1 MVHDATATAAGWL
14 RRHKWGQILYEFA
27 FLSCYQL
34 SYLVSLLLIEV
45 KLLPVTSCFFFRQ
58 IVYFGRLCGVFLRI
72 WAYKDTTVKLVNIR

>member
-34 SYLVSLLLIEV
+34 SYLVSLLLIEI
-45 KLLPVTSCFFFRQ
+45 KLLPVLAVS
-58 IVYFGRLCGVFLRI
+58 YFDKLCI
-72 WAYKDTTVKLVNIR
+72 LVDM